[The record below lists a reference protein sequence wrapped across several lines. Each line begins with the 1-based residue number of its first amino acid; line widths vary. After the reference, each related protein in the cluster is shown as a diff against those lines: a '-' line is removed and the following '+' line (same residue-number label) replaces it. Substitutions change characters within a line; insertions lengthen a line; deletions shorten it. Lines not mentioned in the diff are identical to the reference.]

1 MFYTYIIQSEQDES
15 FYVGYTSDLDRRLKD
30 HNEGL
35 SQFTKRK
42 RPWKLF
48 YQESFN
54 TKSEAIKREK
64 FFKRQKNRSFYIS
77 LKIL

>member
-1 MFYTYIIQSEQDES
+1 MFYTYIIQSEQDGS
-15 FYVGYTSDLDRRLKD
+15 FYVGYTSDLDRRLNE

-35 SQFTKRK
+35 SSFTKRK

-48 YQESFN
+48 YQESFG
-54 TKSEAIKREK
+54 TKTEAIKREK

-77 LKIL
+77 LNAM